1 MPPAAWSPA
10 GWPCCHPAPAGCPC
24 WRPGAAPAPSAGSP
38 QRIGTTSSTTDRCTA
53 GAAAAAGSAVAMGW
67 SPSSGALR
75 SGTADHH
82 GPGSGP
88 GDGSSGTETGASEG
102 GAEGGAA
109 RSRSTVGSTA
119 GGVPVDVCWTTGGSA
134 PAAPVEADAAG
145 SPVLGPTAAGGLSG
159 PPAGSICTTGPV
171 SGGSGTRCCGGRVSG
186 APRPRRRGPA
196 SGDRWT
202 TGPGG
207 VGSGAP
213 RPRRRGAA
221 GPAGATGPVASRLT
235 VGASASVTEVTSP
248 GTSSTGASARS
259 GARSGASGRLGVP
272 DGDDPVCATSAA
284 KAAVA
289 AAGVPAGPG
298 PSWASPDVVTG
309 AAPSATDD
317 PAPVEVG
324 RSVIDPT
331 ARCTTPSPAGTT
343 GSAGRAVGGGGA
355 VTNDRTGV
363 ASTRTGN
370 WDNGRPG
377 ASTDRCSIA
386 GGSASV
392 RGSGVAPRTGRP
404 GSGSATERG
413 ATGGP
418 STASATESGA
428 EEPVSPTVGS
438 PAVGPVDDGPE
449 LDAEELDADEPAG
462 GTPTAADPTLASGA
476 GSADAATGD
485 RPAAPDDG
493 PSDRCTTAGDPS
505 SRPADSAPDPDSLA
519 ADSARCTT
527 NPAGWSNRTS
537 RCTGAVADPG
547 SVEVVSGDS
556 GTPATGS
563 SATPGG
569 PGVASTIPTADPDG
583 ADGPRPCASS
593 VSMRGLCQVA
603 RLPAKSPSRA
613 TGCTPSPRLRC
624 TGGSARHPGSDT
636 GAAPRPE
643 GSPPD
648 GRLGAE
654 VPPVSRSLTP
664 RSQDHRP
671 IPVTSPA
678 VPGRSSC

>member
-1 MPPAAWSPA
+1 M
-10 GWPCCHPAPAGCPC
+10 
-24 WRPGAAPAPSAGSP
+24 
-38 QRIGTTSSTTDRCTA
+38 
-53 GAAAAAGSAVAMGW
+53 
-67 SPSSGALR
+67 
-75 SGTADHH
+75 
-82 GPGSGP
+82 
-88 GDGSSGTETGASEG
+88 
-102 GAEGGAA
+102 
-109 RSRSTVGSTA
+109 
-119 GGVPVDVCWTTGGSA
+119 
-134 PAAPVEADAAG
+134 
-145 SPVLGPTAAGGLSG
+145 
-159 PPAGSICTTGPV
+159 
-171 SGGSGTRCCGGRVSG
+171 SG

-202 TGPGG
+202 TGSGG

-272 DGDDPVCATSAA
+272 DGNDPVCATSAA
-284 KAAVA
+284 EAAVA

-363 ASTRTGN
+363 ASARTGN

-404 GSGSATERG
+404 GSGSATERW

-428 EEPVSPTVGS
+428 EEPVSPTAGS
-438 PAVGPVDDGPE
+438 PGVDPVEDGPE
-449 LDAEELDADEPAG
+449 ELDGEELDDTEPADD
-462 GTPTAADPTLASGA
+462 TPTAADPTPASGA
-476 GSADAATGD
+476 GSADAATGESVPPTAARRQATRAAD
-485 RPAAPDDG
+485 RRIPRRIPTRSPPTAPAAG
-493 PSDRCTTAGDPS
+493 PTPRAGRTAP
-505 SRPADSAPDPDSLA
+505 RAAPV
-519 ADSARCTT
+519 
-527 NPAGWSNRTS
+527 
-537 RCTGAVADPG
+537 AVADPG
-547 SVEVVSGDS
+547 SVDVVSGDS

-583 ADGPRPCASS
+583 ADGPRPCSSS

-654 VPPVSRSLTP
+654 VPPVSGSLTP